1 MVFSKQRLIE
11 MFEDDLK
18 NYYADHREE
27 QETDYDTWL
36 FQIDRN
42 FIEEIVGW

>member
-27 QETDYDTWL
+27 VDFDTWL